1 MNNMIKNNQKGVALV
16 ELALILPL
24 LLLLTFITTE
34 FGRAMFE
41 YNAVTKSTRNAV
53 RYLSFQTPPLPGSVS
68 SPQVTQAR
76 NLMVYG
82 NLVGTGPRLVRGLT
96 LDNVPEATCCTWQ
109 YAGTNPNIHT
119 VTVRVTN
126 YTYHSLFPSVFGIAF
141 GNANGD
147 ITFSTITAT
156 MRAAT

>member
-1 MNNMIKNNQKGVALV
+1 MNTMMKTPQKGVALI

-41 YNAVTKSTRNAV
+41 YNAITKSTRDAV
-53 RYLSFQTPPLPGSVS
+53 RYLTFQTPG
-68 SPQVTQAR
+68 TRITEAR
-76 NLMVYG
+76 NLIVYG
-82 NLVGTGPRLVRGLT
+82 NPGGTGSPLVRGLT
-96 LDNVPEATCCTWQ
+96 LANVPAATCCTWQ
-109 YAGTNPNIHT
+109 LTGTNPVINT

-126 YTYHSLFPSVFGIAF
+126 YTYHSLFASVFGVAF

-147 ITFSTITAT
+147 ITFSTITAS
-156 MRAAT
+156 MRAAI

>member
-1 MNNMIKNNQKGVALV
+1 MNTMMKTPQKGVALI

-41 YNAVTKSTRNAV
+41 YNAITKSTRDAV
-53 RYLSFQTPPLPGSVS
+53 RYLTFQTPG
-68 SPQVTQAR
+68 TRITEAR
-76 NLMVYG
+76 NLIVYG
-82 NLVGTGPRLVRGLT
+82 NPGGTGRPLVRGLT
-96 LDNVPEATCCTWQ
+96 LANVPAATCCTWQ
-109 YAGTNPNIHT
+109 LTGTNPVINT

-126 YTYHSLFPSVFGIAF
+126 YTYHSLFASVFGVAF

-147 ITFSTITAT
+147 ITFSTITAS
-156 MRAAT
+156 MRAAI

>member
-1 MNNMIKNNQKGVALV
+1 MKTKQKGVALV

-24 LLLLTFITTE
+24 LLVLTFITTE

-41 YNAVTKSTRNAV
+41 YNAITKSTRDAV
-53 RYLSFQTPPLPGSVS
+53 RYLTFQTPG
-68 SPQVTQAR
+68 TRITEAR
-76 NLMVYG
+76 NLIVYG
-82 NLVGTGPRLVRGLT
+82 NPGGTGNPLVRGLT
-96 LDNVPEATCCTWQ
+96 LANVPAATCCTWQ
-109 YAGTNPNIHT
+109 LTGTNPVINT

-126 YTYHSLFPSVFGIAF
+126 YTYHSLFASVFGVAF

-156 MRAAT
+156 MRAAI

>member
-1 MNNMIKNNQKGVALV
+1 MKTRQKGTALV

-41 YNAVTKSTRNAV
+41 YNAIAKSTRDAV
-53 RYLSFQTPPLPGSVS
+53 RYLSFQTPG
-68 SPQVTQAR
+68 TKITEAR
-76 NLMVYG
+76 NLIVYG
-82 NLVGTGPRLVRGLT
+82 NLGGTGTPLARGLT
-96 LDNVPEATCCTWQ
+96 LANVPAASCCTWQ
-109 YAGTNPNIHT
+109 LTGTNPVINT
-119 VTVRVTN
+119 VTVRVSN
-126 YTYHSLFPSVFGIAF
+126 YTYHALFPSVFGIAF
-141 GNANGD
+141 GNTAGN

>member
-1 MNNMIKNNQKGVALV
+1 MKTPQKGVALI

-41 YNAVTKSTRNAV
+41 YNAITKSTRDAV
-53 RYLSFQTPPLPGSVS
+53 RYLTFQTPGTRITEA
-68 SPQVTQAR
+68 Q
-76 NLMVYG
+76 NLIVYG
-82 NLVGTGPRLVRGLT
+82 NPGGTGSPLVRGLT
-96 LDNVPEATCCTWQ
+96 LANVPAATCCTWQ
-109 YAGTNPNIHT
+109 LTGTNPVINT

-126 YTYHSLFPSVFGIAF
+126 YTYHSLFASVFGVAF

-147 ITFSTITAT
+147 ITFSTITAS
-156 MRAAT
+156 MRAAI

>member
-1 MNNMIKNNQKGVALV
+1 MMKTPQKGVALI

-41 YNAVTKSTRNAV
+41 YNAITKSTRDAV
-53 RYLSFQTPPLPGSVS
+53 RYLTFQAPG
-68 SPQVTQAR
+68 TRITEAR
-76 NLMVYG
+76 NLIVYG
-82 NLVGTGPRLVRGLT
+82 NPGGTGSPLVRGLT
-96 LDNVPEATCCTWQ
+96 LANVPAATCCTWQ
-109 YAGTNPNIHT
+109 LTGTNPVINT

-126 YTYHSLFPSVFGIAF
+126 YTYHSLFASVFGVAF
-141 GNANGD
+141 GNASGN

-156 MRAAT
+156 MRAAI

>member
-1 MNNMIKNNQKGVALV
+1 MMKTPQKGVALV

-41 YNAVTKSTRNAV
+41 YNAITKSTRDAV
-53 RYLSFQTPPLPGSVS
+53 RYLTFQTPG
-68 SPQVTQAR
+68 TQITEAR
-76 NLMVYG
+76 NLIVYG
-82 NLVGTGPRLVRGLT
+82 NPAGTGAPLARGLT
-96 LDNVPEATCCTWQ
+96 LANVPAATCCTWQ
-109 YAGTNPNIHT
+109 LTGTNPVINT
-119 VTVRVTN
+119 VTVRVTG
-126 YTYHSLFPSVFGIAF
+126 YTYHSLFASVFGVAF
-141 GNANGD
+141 GNASGN

>member
-1 MNNMIKNNQKGVALV
+1 MRNPQKGVALI

-41 YNAVTKSTRNAV
+41 YNAITKSTRDAV
-53 RYLSFQTPPLPGSVS
+53 RYLTFQTPGTRIMEA
-68 SPQVTQAR
+68 Q
-76 NLMVYG
+76 NLIVYG
-82 NLVGTGPRLVRGLT
+82 NSDGTGTPLVRGLT
-96 LDNVPEATCCTWQ
+96 LANVPAATCCTWQ
-109 YAGTNPNIHT
+109 LTGTNPVINT

-126 YTYHSLFPSVFGIAF
+126 YTYHSLFASVYGVAF

-147 ITFSTITAT
+147 ITFSTITAS

>member
-1 MNNMIKNNQKGVALV
+1 MIKNNQKGAALV

-53 RYLSFQTPPLPGSVS
+53 RYLSYQTPGNPIAVAVA
-68 SPQVTQAR
+68 VTEAR

-82 NLVGTGPRLVRGLT
+82 NLLGTGTPLVRGLT
-96 LDNVPEATCCTWQ
+96 LANVPEATCCTWQ
-109 YAGTNPNIHT
+109 LSGTNPMINT

-141 GNANGD
+141 GDANGD

>member
-1 MNNMIKNNQKGVALV
+1 MKTKQKGVALV

-24 LLLLTFITTE
+24 LLVLTFITTE

-41 YNAVTKSTRNAV
+41 YNAITKSTRDAV
-53 RYLSFQTPPLPGSVS
+53 RYLSFQTPG
-68 SPQVTQAR
+68 TRITEAR
-76 NLMVYG
+76 NLIVYG
-82 NLVGTGPRLVRGLT
+82 KPILEGNDIPLVRGLT
-96 LDNVPEATCCTWQ
+96 LNNVPPLTCCTWQ
-109 YAGTNPNIHT
+109 LTGTNPTINT

-126 YTYHSLFPSVFGIAF
+126 YTYHALFANVFGAAF
-141 GNANGD
+141 GNANGN